1 MRPRVAILILASV
14 PLLAAMLLL
23 GGCQRATEDYI
34 TINGKVFIFNIRYA
48 RAFYML
54 TLNRLPA
61 TPDDAVVV
69 AEFED
74 PAGGPPLVKEQKV
87 FPRMTRIDL
96 QSPDLNCIVTGRP
109 YSIRIMLKSAQGETL
124 QTIETTL
131 ISTLDSTMLPEH
143 ALFEGPVY
151 TKTRQGFNP
160 DGSIRFRKK
169 CGGNRP

>member
-1 MRPRVAILILASV
+1 MRTIATFCVLVALTFSS
-14 PLLAAMLLL
+14 
-23 GGCQRATEDYI
+23 GCQRGAEEYFSV
-34 TINGKVFIFNIRYA
+34 NGKVFIFNIRFA

-54 TLNRLPA
+54 TLNRLPS

-87 FPRMTRIDL
+87 FPKMTRIDL
-96 QSPDLNCIVTGRP
+96 QSPDVDCVAVGKPYKIHIVLRDAEGR
-109 YSIRIMLKSAQGETL
+109 EL
-124 QTIETTL
+124 QTIDTTL
-131 ISTLDSTMLPEH
+131 TSTLDSSMLPEK

-151 TKTRQGFNP
+151 TRTKDGFNA

-169 CGGNRP
+169 CG